1 MTAWQGRCMEA
12 IKPCTTHC
20 GMFCHSSCSAVRSC
34 RSVWGGR
41 FLQYTDWFSASNRC
55 FIGFKSG
62 ENQTHLRAKQ
72 SSTWHMS
79 ISPSADTPAD
89 ALLSDW
95 GQNTT
100 LHWSSRR
107 HPCLPQPITNC
118 PVEIL
123 RSPGICVTVIQF
135 EMCAPGCIDLGWQ
148 WLLCDDLILWCH
160 TILIKQRW
168 SVWRHQSAL
177 PQLDELPLLVCTEL
191 MSIVALLCCYVVCL
205 NHCWW
210 RFGMQSYWIS
220 WCMCFSRVAFQYKG
234 LLNISV
240 FTGSMLSHL

>member
-89 ALLSDW
+89 ALPSDW

-118 PVEIL
+118 PVRDSAKSRDL
-123 RSPGICVTVIQF
+123 CH
-135 EMCAPGCIDLGWQ
+135 CGCHYCG
-148 WLLCDDLILWCH
+148 
-160 TILIKQRW
+160 
-168 SVWRHQSAL
+168 SVWN
-177 PQLDELPLLVCTEL
+177 VCTW
-191 MSIVALLCCYVVCL
+191 MYWSWVAVVTL
-205 NHCWW
+205 WW
-210 RFGMQSYWIS
+210 PD
-220 WCMCFSRVAFQYKG
+220 
-234 LLNISV
+234 
-240 FTGSMLSHL
+240 LSLSLTLSGVIPYS